1 VTVAA
6 RRFQARRAHVVV
18 SLPKHA
24 SGGRSPDDVTSRL
37 GVGTHSPPVGYDADC
52 DRDRRER
59 GHRPGLRRRLWPPR
73 RSSRLLARGEAGL
86 SAAATDVERRGDR
99 PFVLPVDVADAD
111 AVLATAKRIE
121 AEVGLVDIWV
131 NVAFTS
137 VFAPLDRISGEEY
150 RRVPRSVTSATCRH
164 LETAVT
170 LTHSHRLRRSSA

>member
-1 VTVAA
+1 MTRTVIVTG
-6 RRFQARRAHVVV
+6 
-18 SLPKHA
+18 A
-24 SGGRSPDDVTSRL
+24 SGGIGRACAAVCGRL
-37 GVGTHSPPVGYDADC
+37 GDRVAYSREARLDC
-52 DRDRRER
+52 
-59 GHRPGLRRRLWPPR
+59 PR
-73 RSSRLLARGEAGL
+73 RPQTSN
-86 SAAATDVERRGDR
+86 AAATGRSSS
-99 PFVLPVDVADAD
+99 LVDVADAD